1 MTAPITMRKTIL
13 FIKDT
18 ANPDYVQLHFTP
30 TRDTDGVVKLHESL
44 PILRAIKE
52 AIDLKV
58 GDIVEL

>member
-1 MTAPITMRKTIL
+1 MTVPKTMRKTIL

-18 ANPDYVQLHFTP
+18 ANPDYVQLHFAP
-30 TRDTDGVVKLHESL
+30 TRNAEGVVSLHDSL
-44 PILRAIKE
+44 PVLRGVKD

>member
-1 MTAPITMRKTIL
+1 MTAPIIMRKTIL

-18 ANPDYVQLHFTP
+18 ANPDYVQVHFAP
-30 TRDTDGVVKLHESL
+30 TRDAEGIVKLHESL
-44 PILRAIKE
+44 PIFRKVAE